1 MLRRLMGAAAVTLCA
16 CYSGGGNGSDPPSN
30 QLYFP
35 VGLAVS
41 TGGNV
46 LYAVNSDFDL
56 QWSGGTLQS
65 YDLFKL
71 RHDIGV
77 MLNWDPGPDQRNFP
91 GLPYVEDHKPAFFCK
106 PDGTFPGGPEVDQ
119 NNNRIPVGRICAPPM
134 HSEAYF
140 HDSVT
145 IGAFATDLQLSRGT
159 LDGSPT
165 GGRRLFMPMRSDAS
179 LTWVDIAADDP
190 AIAPPDLA
198 PGDSSFPPFALR
210 CNGGATGHGAR
221 CDAGHSAGNNPNELG
236 NNRKITMPGEPFGM
250 AQTEDGTAI
259 VVTHQNDTRTSL
271 FGTGLHPV
279 GTGDGCPLPVPVANP
294 QNPTAPALQF
304 VAENITIGGNGIAS
318 IPHDVDA
325 YAGNCD
331 KMPRPAFWQTSRFLP
346 RLDRVRYYAD
356 DGQSGWD
363 PTSKI
368 PPSAPQYR
376 PYLQG
381 EATVSIFT
389 NPSGIDSRGIAID
402 NTQRIA
408 CKAQPGADKTKCAQ
422 LPARAFIANR
432 QPATVLIGQVGAVTT
447 EGGYNPDDISIYANI
462 PLTVGASRVYL
473 APIVDRQGNYALRL
487 FIVCF
492 DSATIFVYDPQ
503 TEQIENVIRVGTGP
517 FAMAFDPFDIN
528 DVALRKPVPVDDR
541 QKDPIFA
548 ASPLRRYSFAYV
560 ASFTNSFVQVIDL
573 DNSRPKAPNG
583 QPLNA
588 TFETVVYTLGTPTAP
603 KGSN

>member
-1 MLRRLMGAAAVTLCA
+1 MLRRLMGAAAVSLCA
-16 CYSGGGNGSDPPSN
+16 CYSGGGNGSSPPSN

-77 MLNWDPGPDQRNFP
+77 MLNWDPGQEQRNFP
-91 GLPYVEDHKPAFFCK
+91 NLPYVEDHKPTFFCK
-106 PDGTFPGGPEVDQ
+106 PDGTFPGGPEIDA
-119 NNNRIPVGRICAPPM
+119 NGNRIPVGRICAPPM

-145 IGAFATDLQLSRGT
+145 IGAFATDLQLSKAT
-159 LDGSPT
+159 LDGQPT

-179 LTWVDIAADDP
+179 LTWVDVAADDP
-190 AIAPPDLA
+190 AVAAPDLPPGDTSFEPFQLRCIGAPSLA
-198 PGDSSFPPFALR
+198 PGR
-210 CNGGATGHGAR
+210 GAR
-221 CDAGHSAGNNPNELG
+221 CDAAHRAGNNPNEDG
-236 NNRKITMPGEPFGM
+236 NNRKITMPGEPFGI

-259 VVTHQNDTRTSL
+259 AITHQNDTKTSL
-271 FGTGLHPV
+271 FSTGLQTLP
-279 GTGDGCPLPVPVANP
+279 GQGDGCPRPAPPKTPDAAAPSN
-294 QNPTAPALQF
+294 PALQF
-304 VAENITIGGNGIAS
+304 VAENITIGGNGIAA

-325 YAGNCD
+325 YAGDCT

-346 RLDRVRYYAD
+346 RLDRIRYYDD
-356 DGQSGWD
+356 DGQ
-363 PTSKI
+363 TS
-368 PPSAPQYR
+368 STPQYR

-381 EATVSIFT
+381 EATISLFA
-389 NPSGIDSRGIAID
+389 NPSGVDSRGIAID

-408 CKAQPGADKTKCAQ
+408 CKAQPGGDKTKCAQ
-422 LPARAFIANR
+422 LPARAYVANR
-432 QPATVLIGQVGAVTT
+432 SPATVLIGQVGSVTT

-492 DSATIFVYDPQ
+492 DSATIFVYDPA

-517 FAMAFDPFDIN
+517 FAMAFDPFDMN
-528 DVALRKPVPVDDR
+528 DVALRKPVPVDAR
-541 QKDPIFA
+541 QNDPLFA

-573 DNSRPKAPNG
+573 DNSRPKSPVTG